1 MVHKIYI
8 NFFFFSSVI
17 KRFLKLNIDLSLLI
31 SENQLVVNLAK
42 SENKR
47 AEFIIETQER
57 EKANQVLKV
66 ILKEKNEELYD
77 VKKAI
82 KFKIKEL
89 EQINEQIESLKSEYK
104 TLLEDHLKK
113 QETLKKYQ
121 MEQSISVTKF
131 S

>member
-1 MVHKIYI
+1 MVHKISI
-8 NFFFFSSVI
+8 NYFFFSSVT

-31 SENQLVVNLAK
+31 SENQLVINLAK

-47 AEFIIETQER
+47 AEFKIETQER

-77 VKKAI
+77 VKKEL

-104 TLLEDHLKK
+104 TLLEEHLKK